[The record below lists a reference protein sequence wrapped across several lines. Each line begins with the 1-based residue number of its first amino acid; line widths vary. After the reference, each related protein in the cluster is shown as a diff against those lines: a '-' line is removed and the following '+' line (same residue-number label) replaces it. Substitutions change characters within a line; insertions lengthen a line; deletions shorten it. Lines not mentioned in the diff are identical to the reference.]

1 MNKLVIL
8 LLYFLLT
15 VTAFPYTTTG
25 QVLDPAMIGSY
36 IDRFNMQDKELYVQ
50 HISNGQ
56 AKEFLSGNIPLF
68 ECPDKNIEEIYYFR
82 WWTFRKHIRQTPSG
96 FVFTEF
102 LPDGRKAQ
110 RHLLPCL
117 VPLSGRQVAEVFRFP
132 QRLCVLLAEGRR

>member
-50 HISNGQ
+50 HISN
-56 AKEFLSGNIPLF
+56 
-68 ECPDKNIEEIYYFR
+68 
-82 WWTFRKHIRQTPSG
+82 
-96 FVFTEF
+96 
-102 LPDGRKAQ
+102 
-110 RHLLPCL
+110 
-117 VPLSGRQVAEVFRFP
+117 
-132 QRLCVLLAEGRR
+132 

>member
-50 HISNGQ
+50 QFQTDRQKNSYPAIYRYSNVRT
-56 AKEFLSGNIPLF
+56 K
-68 ECPDKNIEEIYYFR
+68 
-82 WWTFRKHIRQTPSG
+82 T
-96 FVFTEF
+96 
-102 LPDGRKAQ
+102 
-110 RHLLPCL
+110 
-117 VPLSGRQVAEVFRFP
+117 
-132 QRLCVLLAEGRR
+132 

>member
-56 AKEFLSGNIPLF
+56 AKKKTQRKKPLRSLL
-68 ECPDKNIEEIYYFR
+68 K
-82 WWTFRKHIRQTPSG
+82 IRDAYS
-96 FVFTEF
+96 FSFF
-102 LPDGRKAQ
+102 
-110 RHLLPCL
+110 
-117 VPLSGRQVAEVFRFP
+117 
-132 QRLCVLLAEGRR
+132 